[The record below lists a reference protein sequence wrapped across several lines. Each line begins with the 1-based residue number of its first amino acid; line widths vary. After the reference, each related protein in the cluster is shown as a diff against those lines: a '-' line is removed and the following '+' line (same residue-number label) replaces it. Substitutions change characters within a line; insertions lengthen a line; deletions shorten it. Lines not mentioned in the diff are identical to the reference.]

1 MGLTVNVNDLLW
13 MLAGKK
19 AIVYRWVSIFKQHS
33 VNKIA
38 FIVLRGEF
46 KAVGSRS

>member
-1 MGLTVNVNDLLW
+1 MICYVTDADGREIYCVQTGLAFLN
-13 MLAGKK
+13 
-19 AIVYRWVSIFKQHS
+19 IYS

-46 KAVGSRS
+46 EAVGSRS

>member
-1 MGLTVNVNDLLW
+1 M
-13 MLAGKK
+13 
-19 AIVYRWVSIFKQHS
+19 ICHRCWVGIFKQHS

-46 KAVGSRS
+46 EAVGSRSDMIWMIGLFR

>member
-1 MGLTVNVNDLLW
+1 MIRYGCFRKGELLCTD
-13 MLAGKK
+13 
-19 AIVYRWVSIFKQHS
+19 WVSIFKQHS

-46 KAVGSRS
+46 EAVGSRS